1 MNDNRVLMERDASTG
16 IARVTLNNPERRNP
30 YDAPMREQLGAYL
43 AKAHFDVPEP

>member
-1 MNDNRVLMERDASTG
+1 MERDASTG